1 MTSCAVLSAGF
12 FSGPVV
18 AQNLPKFV
26 KAKFG
31 HAVVGG
37 LALLVLVCAGPAWS
51 QAQLGVD
58 INAEG
63 PSDQSGYSVSLS
75 SNGTR
80 VAIGAPLNDGNGG
93 NSGHV
98 RVYEWD
104 DATSAWAQVGQ
115 DIDGEAANDESG
127 RSVSLSGDGTRVAI
141 GAPPNVGSNG
151 SYSGHVRVYQ
161 WDGTSSAWTKV
172 GADIDGEAA
181 SDQSGTSVS
190 LSSDG
195 TRVAIGAPYNDDI
208 GNNSGHARVY
218 ELSGNDWIQLGAD
231 INGEAIDDV
240 SGISVSLS
248 SDGARVAVGAKW
260 NDGNGSTSGHV
271 RVYQWDGS
279 SSAWTK
285 VGADIDGEAAS
296 DKSGTSVSLSSD
308 GTRVAIGAPQNDGNG
323 NNSGH
328 VRVYE
333 LSGNDWIQLGA
344 DIDGEAA
351 NDQSGATVSL
361 SGDGTRVAIG
371 APYNDGRG
379 SDSGHVRV
387 YELSGG
393 IWTQL
398 VSDING
404 EAASDQSGFSVSLS
418 SDGARVAI
426 GSYLNNLNAGH
437 VRVYSTASPPS
448 APSAPTATSGNG
460 QATVTWSKP
469 ADGGST
475 ITGYTVASSP
485 DGRTCSTND
494 ADTLTCVVTGLTNGT
509 AYTFTVTATNDAG
522 TSAPSSASN
531 SVTPE
536 LDSDGDGVND
546 DEDAFPNDPNE
557 TADSDSDGVGD
568 NADLFPNAV
577 TEKTSDGITLQT
589 TPSFAGSSCNLD
601 TLTKSMVGTSSDGV
615 ATNGS
620 GVGVSFTLSGC
631 QTGESLTISIDL
643 GSAPAMGSVAMKID
657 ANGDW
662 SPIEGATTQGS
673 VVTYTLADNGPLD
686 QNPESGKMADP
697 VTVAVPYVAPSVPVP
712 TLPSLLLFGLSGL
725 LGLFGFS
732 RVRASK

>member
-475 ITGYTVASSP
+475 ITGYTVTSSP

-509 AYTFTVTATNDAG
+509 AYTFTVTATNDVG

>member
-18 AQNLPKFV
+18 ARNLPKFV

-285 VGADIDGEAAS
+285 LGADIDGEAAS

-475 ITGYTVASSP
+475 ITGYTVTSSP
-485 DGRTCSTND
+485 DGRTCSTSD

-509 AYTFTVTATNDAG
+509 AYTFTVTATNDVG

>member
-1 MTSCAVLSAGF
+1 
-12 FSGPVV
+12 
-18 AQNLPKFV
+18 
-26 KAKFG
+26 
-31 HAVVGG
+31 
-37 LALLVLVCAGPAWS
+37 
-51 QAQLGVD
+51 
-58 INAEG
+58 
-63 PSDQSGYSVSLS
+63 
-75 SNGTR
+75 
-80 VAIGAPLNDGNGG
+80 
-93 NSGHV
+93 
-98 RVYEWD
+98 
-104 DATSAWAQVGQ
+104 
-115 DIDGEAANDESG
+115 
-127 RSVSLSGDGTRVAI
+127 
-141 GAPPNVGSNG
+141 
-151 SYSGHVRVYQ
+151 
-161 WDGTSSAWTKV
+161 
-172 GADIDGEAA
+172 
-181 SDQSGTSVS
+181 
-190 LSSDG
+190 
-195 TRVAIGAPYNDDI
+195 
-208 GNNSGHARVY
+208 
-218 ELSGNDWIQLGAD
+218 
-231 INGEAIDDV
+231 
-240 SGISVSLS
+240 
-248 SDGARVAVGAKW
+248 
-260 NDGNGSTSGHV
+260 
-271 RVYQWDGS
+271 
-279 SSAWTK
+279 
-285 VGADIDGEAAS
+285 
-296 DKSGTSVSLSSD
+296 
-308 GTRVAIGAPQNDGNG
+308 
-323 NNSGH
+323 
-328 VRVYE
+328 
-333 LSGNDWIQLGA
+333 
-344 DIDGEAA
+344 
-351 NDQSGATVSL
+351 
-361 SGDGTRVAIG
+361 
-371 APYNDGRG
+371 
-379 SDSGHVRV
+379 
-387 YELSGG
+387 
-393 IWTQL
+393 
-398 VSDING
+398 
-404 EAASDQSGFSVSLS
+404 
-418 SDGARVAI
+418 
-426 GSYLNNLNAGH
+426 
-437 VRVYSTASPPS
+437 
-448 APSAPTATSGNG
+448 
-460 QATVTWSKP
+460 VTWSKP

-485 DGRTCSTND
+485 DGRTCSTSD